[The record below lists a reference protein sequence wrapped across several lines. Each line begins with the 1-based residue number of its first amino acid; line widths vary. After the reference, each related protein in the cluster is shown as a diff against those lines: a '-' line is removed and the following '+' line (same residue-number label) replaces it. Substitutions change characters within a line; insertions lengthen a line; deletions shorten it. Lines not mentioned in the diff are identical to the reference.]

1 MNDTTIPN
9 ELLTWEPFDFRDAA
23 RGSAIASAERAT
35 FALGHDAP
43 TLAEWLRARARLLR
57 FAGITSAATAGLAA
71 RSALGVGAI
80 AKSALL
86 AHGWAERV
94 VTQLDLELRIVGAAP
109 PPGTLIVANHRSY
122 VDIAAVLAA
131 APAIFLAKV
140 EVGSWPVLG
149 LGARI
154 AHTIFVCREDP
165 ASRKQAIAS
174 MQRVLDQGTSVALFP
189 EGTTTKRPGMLPFH
203 PGSFRMAAS
212 RGYRVTPMALV
223 YPHAEDA
230 WVDDESFVSH
240 FLRRCGQRCLRVSL
254 HIGPTFQD
262 DDPNRLKAR
271 AEEWIL
277 GRIGGHR

>member
-1 MNDTTIPN
+1 MNESTIPSD
-9 ELLTWEPFDFRDAA
+9 LLSWEPFDFAHAA
-23 RGSAIASAERAT
+23 LPAGFAKAEASTA
-35 FALGHDAP
+35 ALGRDAP
-43 TLAEWLRARARLLR
+43 TLDEWLRARARLLR
-57 FAGITSAATAGLAA
+57 FAGITTAATAGLAV

-80 AKSALL
+80 ARSALL
-86 AHGWAERV
+86 AHAWAERV

-122 VDIAAVLAA
+122 IDIAAVLAA

-140 EVGSWPVLG
+140 EIGRWPVLG

-174 MQRVLDQGTSVALFP
+174 MQHVLDQGTSVALFP
-189 EGTTTKRPGMLPFH
+189 EGTTSKTPGMLPFH
-203 PGSFRMAAS
+203 PGSFRMAAT
-212 RGYRVTPMALV
+212 RGYRVTPMALT
-223 YPHAEDA
+223 YPHPEDA

-240 FLRRCGQRCLRVSL
+240 FLRRCGQRRLCVSL
-254 HIGPTFQD
+254 HIGPTLHD
-262 DDPNRLKAR
+262 DAPNRLKAR
-271 AEEWIL
+271 TEEWIL